1 MKEYD
6 SKKESYEILKTL
18 TEEKSFQLVKKRLPG
33 VSDRKIWQA
42 ISFAASILKA
52 SPGVEKNRNFNV
64 YIDGSAVPNPGPSGI
79 GVVICDEKKKRIKEI
94 KKYIGLAS
102 NNVAEYKALIQG
114 LKESKKLLAQRVN
127 IFSDSELLVN
137 QMNGKFRI
145 NDEDLRRLSQQAK
158 TLENKFERVTY
169 CLISRDDNRLAD
181 QLANSAIK
189 KST

>member
-1 MKEYD
+1 VKEYD